1 MSFFMF
7 NIPQSPKCRKH
18 FFAVICFVPL
28 FLFPRFVDIKLVLAP
43 LAAKF
48 IPFPAC
54 DKGFVAVL
62 AYTHITVLIREHEGK
77 AHLHH
82 DK

>member
-18 FFAVICFVPL
+18 FLAVICFVPIL
-28 FLFPRFVDIKLVLAP
+28 LFPRFVDIIPVFTLWT
-43 LAAKF
+43 AKF

-54 DKGFVAVL
+54 DKGFVAAL
-62 AYTHITVLIREHEGK
+62 WKAIHKAAYV
-77 AHLHH
+77 
-82 DK
+82 